1 MAYLL
6 AIETATKVC
15 SVGLFKNNELI
26 ALKEE
31 KGNYS
36 HAENVAVFTDEL
48 LKENQLNSSS
58 LSAVVVSKGPG
69 SYTGLRIGVSFAKGL
84 CYALNIPLIS
94 IDTLTALTLGF
105 NALNNLKVDLICS
118 MIDARR
124 MEVYAAI
131 YDSDVNLVKLISAD
145 IITEESYKNIVQN
158 KKIVFI
164 GDGVAKCEST
174 LTLTNQIFKPEFICS
189 AKHLGQ
195 EGYKKFENQE
205 FENVAYFEPFYLKEF
220 VALKSKKSLL

>member
-15 SVGLFKNNELI
+15 SVGLFKNDELI
-26 ALKEE
+26 DLKEE

-36 HAENVAVFTDEL
+36 HAENIAVFTDEL

-94 IDTLTALTLGF
+94 IDTLTALALGF
-105 NALNNLKVDLICS
+105 KALNNLEVDLICS

-131 YDSDVNLVKLISAD
+131 YDSDVNLVKPIAAD
-145 IITEESYKNIVQN
+145 IIAEESYKNIVQN

-164 GDGVAKCEST
+164 GDGVAKCKST
-174 LTLTNQIFKPEFICS
+174 LSLASQIFQPEFICS

-195 EGYKKFENQE
+195 EGYKKFESQE
-205 FENVAYFEPFYLKEF
+205 FENIAYFEPFYLKEF